1 MANFLS
7 KDTLSAARGKFV
19 YREVE
24 LKNGDEVLGV
34 ARLRSLTG
42 KEYIDA
48 DAYVYTLKKDHP
60 LVKVG
65 SFYFM
70 LAIMLVNEDGSQMF
84 ASYEEGCAYL
94 LELNEGILSQLLPQ
108 VRALNVVEPQLV
120 NNKEESAAKLEAKV
134 EQVAKNFETVP
145 AASGSDLQKSSEE

>member
-7 KDTLSAARGKFV
+7 KDTLNAARGKFV

-24 LKNGDEVLGV
+24 LKNGDETLGV
-34 ARLRSLTG
+34 AKLRSLTA

-48 DAYVYTLKKDHP
+48 DAYAYTLKKGHP
-60 LVKVG
+60 LEKVG
-65 SFYFM
+65 AFYFM

-120 NNKEESAAKLEAKV
+120 NNKEESVAKLEAKV
-134 EQVAKNFETVP
+134 EQVAKNSETVP